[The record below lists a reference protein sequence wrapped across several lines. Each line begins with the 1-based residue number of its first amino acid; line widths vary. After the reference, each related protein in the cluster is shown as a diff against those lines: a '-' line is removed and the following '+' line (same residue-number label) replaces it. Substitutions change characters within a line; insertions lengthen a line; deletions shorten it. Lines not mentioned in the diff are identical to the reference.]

1 MVHKLD
7 DLSLIID
14 TTIIEKE
21 IDENQGTAVQKTNN
35 QDHTAGLDTIFV
47 LIYMNALP
55 GVQGVSKY
63 QNFFFTNKTVEF
75 LR

>member
-21 IDENQGTAVQKTNN
+21 IDENQGTTVQSKG
-35 QDHTAGLDTIFV
+35 GLISESFY
-47 LIYMNALP
+47 LWHKIP
-55 GVQGVSKY
+55 K
-63 QNFFFTNKTVEF
+63 FFTKS
-75 LR
+75 LS

>member
-35 QDHTAGLDTIFV
+35 QDHTFDFK
-47 LIYMNALP
+47 
-55 GVQGVSKY
+55 SK
-63 QNFFFTNKTVEF
+63 KS
-75 LR
+75 